1 MDLEELAARLGNL
14 EAERDANKQKA
25 AEEAFMNKY
34 GDRISNN
41 KDLGL
46 AILNELNRRG
56 VDTSA
61 ADEAVE
67 QVLNQLRMEL
77 VNLLDTIKDNQ
88 NQAINLQDKLDTA
101 MDAINDVQAASGVTP
116 DVGAEQM
123 PEMPQEQMPEM
134 PQEQMPEMPQE
145 QMPEMSQEQMPE
157 MPQEQMPAQLPPG
170 VNLSDVRAKLLKRFG
185 KKNSEGYKPSA
196 GVLQACG
203 GMS

>member
-25 AEEAFMNKY
+25 VEEAFMNKY

-134 PQEQMPEMPQE
+134 PQEQMPEMSQE

-157 MPQEQMPAQLPPG
+157 MSQEQPAQLPPG
-170 VNLSDVRAKLLKRFG
+170 VNLSDVRSKLLKRFG

-196 GVLQACG
+196 GILQACG

>member
-25 AEEAFMNKY
+25 VEEAFMNKY

-116 DVGAEQM
+116 DVDAEQM
-123 PEMPQEQMPEM
+123 PEMPQEQMPV
-134 PQEQMPEMPQE
+134 QEQ
-145 QMPEMSQEQMPE
+145 
-157 MPQEQMPAQLPPG
+157 PAQLPPG
-170 VNLSDVRAKLLKRFG
+170 VNLSDVRSKLLKRFG

>member
-134 PQEQMPEMPQE
+134 
-145 QMPEMSQEQMPE
+145 SQEQMPE
-157 MPQEQMPAQLPPG
+157 MPQEQMTVQEQPAQLPPG